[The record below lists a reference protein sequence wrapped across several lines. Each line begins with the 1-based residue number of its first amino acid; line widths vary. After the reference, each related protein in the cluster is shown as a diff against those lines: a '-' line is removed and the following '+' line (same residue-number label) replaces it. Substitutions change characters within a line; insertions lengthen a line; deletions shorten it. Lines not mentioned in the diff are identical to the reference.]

1 MTNVVKF
8 PRKRI
13 VREDD
18 YRERMR
24 VNLAALAFIAV
35 FLLVS
40 CWIIDGLLSMP
51 RRDCDSALRSCN
63 VTSGP
68 FSASLG
74 LRDF

>member
-1 MTNVVKF
+1 MTNIVKF

-18 YRERMR
+18 HGERMR

-35 FLLVS
+35 YLLAS
-40 CWIIDGLLSMP
+40 CWIVDGLLTVP
-51 RRDCDSALRSCN
+51 RRDCESALRPCN

-74 LRDF
+74 LTDF